1 MNRIARVLIN
11 SLEVLILLVFVIF
24 DNNVSAANEINIVN
38 DFSYKIVN
46 GEATITGPIGSGI
59 ITEIPSEI
67 DGYPVTK
74 IGYEAFLSN
83 DCYYENLIIPEG
95 VREIGTRAFYDGRI
109 GNNILN
115 PEVANNMV
123 HNITIPKSVTKIEID
138 SIGCTRHTI
147 YTYNEEYDIPV
158 PNHLYF
164 KIPNE
169 VIRGYKGTAAETY
182 AQKNG
187 IKFIALDDEPVTTT
201 TPVTTDIT
209 TTETTVVTTQTTA
222 VSNTATSSSVFTT
235 SIAETTPVTTTATI
249 PEIKG
254 DANGDG
260 KLAASDA
267 AFIAKELA
275 QSSISGEKITAEDY
289 PAMDFNQDGKI
300 TAKDAAD
307 IARYLAEQSI
317 SDNKKV

>member
-1 MNRIARVLIN
+1 MKKIFFSILSICITMIIGCFNVIAIED
-11 SLEVLILLVFVIF
+11 LEEEFQYIIEKHEVKIIGGHFG
-24 DNNVSAANEINIVN
+24 DNI
-38 DFSYKIVN
+38 
-46 GEATITGPIGSGI
+46 
-59 ITEIPSEI
+59 IPSKIE
-67 DGYPVTK
+67 GYPVTTIANRTFVLSSRFTSITLPETLVTIEK
-74 IGYEAFLSN
+74 EAVLS
-83 DCYYENLIIPEG
+83 CENIKE
-95 VREIGTRAFYDGRI
+95 
-109 GNNILN
+109 
-115 PEVANNMV
+115 
-123 HNITIPKSVTKIEID
+123 ITIPRNVQN
-138 SIGCTRHTI
+138 IGEHALGYEMKLVPVCGSSE
-147 YTYNEEYDIPV
+147 TYIAFYRMDDFII
-158 PNHLYF
+158 
-164 KIPNE
+164 K
-169 VIRGYKGTAAETY
+169 GYKGTAAETY
-182 AQKNG
+182 ALQNRFT
-187 IKFIALDDEPVTTT
+187 FIALDDEPVTTT

-209 TTETTVVTTQTTA
+209 TTETTVVTTQTTP
-222 VSNTATSSSVFTT
+222 
-235 SIAETTPVTTTATI
+235 ITTTATI

>member
-1 MNRIARVLIN
+1 MNKIARVLIN
-11 SLEVLILLVFVIF
+11 SLEVLLLIVFVIF
-24 DNNVSAANEINIVN
+24 NNNVSADNQIKKDCYYYEII
-38 DFSYKIVN
+38 N
-46 GEATITGPIGSGI
+46 GEVRITKIIAVVDPYTIKIPE
-59 ITEIPSEI
+59 EIE
-67 DGYPVTK
+67 GYPVTTIASNAYYHHLENDSIIIPDSVVTIEK
-74 IGYEAFLSN
+74 DAFLT
-83 DCYYENLIIPEG
+83 D
-95 VREIGTRAFYDGRI
+95 
-109 GNNILN
+109 NIYT
-115 PEVANNMV
+115 PVKVM
-123 HNITIPKSVTKIEID
+123 TIPKSVQNIGQDALGYYVKPEYSSCGSTEVYLKYYKIE
-138 SIGCTRHTI
+138 G
-147 YTYNEEYDIPV
+147 
-158 PNHLYF
+158 F
-164 KIPNE
+164 

-182 AQKNG
+182 ALQNRFT
-187 IKFIALDDEPVTTT
+187 FIALDDEPVTTT

-222 VSNTATSSSVFTT
+222 VSNTATSSSVSTT
-235 SIAETTPVTTTATI
+235 SIAETTPVTTTVTI

-289 PAMDFNQDGKI
+289 PSMDFNQDGKI

-317 SDNKKV
+317 SDNKKVWFII

>member
-1 MNRIARVLIN
+1 MNILKKYIIRILCIIIFN
-11 SLEVLILLVFVIF
+11 GLFSL
-24 DNNVSAANEINIVN
+24 NVSVNANSSEWVYNESGQVLYLYEIEIDEV
-38 DFSYKIVN
+38 
-46 GEATITGPIGSGI
+46 TITAGGNLNDIIIPNYVEDYPI
-59 ITEIPSEI
+59 
-67 DGYPVTK
+67 TK
-74 IGYEAFLSN
+74 IAIKSF
-83 DCYYENLIIPEG
+83 
-95 VREIGTRAFYDGRI
+95 F
-109 GNNILN
+109 LN
-115 PEVANNMV
+115 PYYMSITLPETLVTIEKEAILSCENIKE
-123 HNITIPKSVTKIEID
+123 ITIPRNVQN
-138 SIGCTRHTI
+138 IGEHALGYEMRLVPVCGSTE
-147 YTYNEEYDIPV
+147 TYIAFYRMDDFII
-158 PNHLYF
+158 
-164 KIPNE
+164 K
-169 VIRGYKGTAAETY
+169 GYKGTAAETY
-182 AQKNG
+182 ALQNRFT
-187 IKFIALDDEPVTTT
+187 FIALDDEPVTTT

-222 VSNTATSSSVFTT
+222 ICTT
-235 SIAETTPVTTTATI
+235 SAAETTPITTTVTI

-289 PAMDFNQDGKI
+289 PSMDFNQDGKI